1 MLNRLN
7 KWKTKAVAVFVT
19 FLVAFSFVL
28 MPMTAKAVS
37 AGTPFGIAQWSNG
50 SGKVQQGNALA
61 SYIFAGADQGSAGG
75 YDVPLDDLRYV
86 GNTKSG
92 DDMYSYGIKSG
103 MNDEAAENETTNHTA
118 RTIATLFDYGYVSD
132 HTDDANISLD
142 DGTIALMPTF
152 VGLQLYNAAGGVVKA
167 LNDGLASINVV
178 NIFGLEDNSNKGL
191 GDVTNVG
198 GDRVNM
204 HPEGI
209 VGNMI
214 KSLLTDNGIDF
225 TFIKAVMA
233 VAFLIIIAIFVLV
246 TMRATRNYKQGNSWE
261 GSKHWGMRA
270 LTMAFA
276 TPLTILF
283 TALLIKM
290 TSGMIDISTN
300 NLDSFTDGTI
310 IDSLEFAGDT
320 NYNLGYIGSGFSAG
334 GYYEANDNYKPTNEN
349 IQALNKK
356 LKEITEASG
365 HQHVSAAD
373 KLTGYISGNSSFTV
387 SDYTAWISSN
397 RGGIAAQYIG
407 ENNTDGL
414 ASYTLKGMYGYYGNF
429 WNTQLTDRPLS
440 NIYAF
445 STRSGDDSYDG
456 NKSSAGE
463 NKLVES
469 EASEDAKKK
478 MNNAYKI
485 TMPAFNK
492 KTFYYYTE
500 PTDKLGKVQNVSL
513 GDVSTYLYAV
523 NAPKSGSN
531 EKSSMNNYVRTDI
544 IDENSMTAQPW
555 DGKQY
560 DTNDVDE
567 NDPKSALIANN
578 VARAY
583 VNANAGLQNYNST
596 QSFSSQSMV
605 FLLQSSYDHDTATL
619 HYKGSTVAA
628 SKANE
633 NANVGANSYKYSR
646 FVIPHHDG
654 EDLAAKQATLNL
666 TWLSAGWAAA
676 LGLLALITGPFLG
689 SLFKAYKGWGKAQFT
704 GNIFGLFD
712 YFLFMFAVFGSLFM
726 FALSTQFGVMVVSI
740 FSGIIDVVNKNATGA
755 ASGVQK
761 SISSLPLPFGIGR
774 GLGTVAGG
782 IIAIALMLIL
792 SAIIIAILTYP
803 LITLDIGGERK
814 KCNVVETMV
823 TLPMALAATASTAL
837 SRYES
842 MLYGK
847 SSSSRGGTGMSGFG
861 KSGRGLAGKAAG
873 FAGKVALGLGG
884 IGLAGA
890 ALAHGAGG
898 SALGAAKEAYKH
910 GGSAK
915 DIVKNAAKGAVGGAQ
930 DVASKVLPTIGKET
944 KSAIKGFN
952 ANGLGSVAP
961 AVMHSLGGVKDS
973 MLTAQEK
980 MLKNDID
987 KDNGDTGNGLPNTSG
1002 IATQEGISADGANG
1016 ALNGEGTPVDSL
1028 IGNQDSNAVDAASKA
1043 IDPIDNMANTQY
1055 NGLVDQYGQPLHSEN
1070 QPTSNAP
1077 TYAPATQPEKIDDG
1091 LQKYRDRIE
1100 AKKMLKETNVG
1111 KAHRFVSFIA
1121 PNLTA
1126 KVHSKVIA
1134 ANEHINRMEMEA
1146 EMKDQMLAKNKGQR
1160 LSKAQKMEL
1169 KAKYKQLRTQT
1180 RKTIKQKSNASS
1192 SEDMRYLRKAVREGR
1207 WNSEYSGKRGTD
1219 FMK

>member
-1 MLNRLN
+1 MLNRLT

-28 MPMTAKAVS
+28 MPMTAKAEALYGWTNHS
-37 AGTPFGIAQWSNG
+37 GAASQSNG
-50 SGKVQQGNALA
+50 LA
-61 SYIFAGADQGSAGG
+61 SFILSKSEQGAAGG
-75 YDVPLDDLRYV
+75 QNVALDELKKLGNDENHAYD
-86 GNTKSG
+86 
-92 DDMYSYGIKSG
+92 YSYGNKTVID
-103 MNDEAAENETTNHTA
+103 NDKGESEVGNHIS
-118 RTIATLFDYGYVSD
+118 RTIATLFDYGYLSPHD
-132 HTDDANISLD
+132 SSANVMSD
-142 DGTIALMPTF
+142 DGTIAMMPTL
-152 VGLQLYNAAGGVVKA
+152 VGLQLYKAAGGVVSA
-167 LNDGLASINVV
+167 LNDGIAAINVV

-191 GDVTNVG
+191 GNVTNVG
-198 GDRVNM
+198 GESVNM
-204 HPEGI
+204 HPNGI
-209 VGNMI
+209 IGDMI
-214 KSLLTDNGIDF
+214 KGLLTDNGIDF

-233 VAFLIIIAIFVLV
+233 VAFLIIVAIFVLV
-246 TMRATRNYKQGNSWE
+246 TMRATKNYKQGNSWE

-283 TALLIKM
+283 TALLIEM

-320 NYNLGYIGSGFSAG
+320 NLNLGYVGSGFAAG
-334 GYYEANDNYKPTNEN
+334 GYAEANDNYRPTIQN
-349 IQALNKK
+349 IQSMNKQLAVISK
-356 LKEITEASG
+356 GAEKD
-365 HQHVSAAD
+365 HKSAAD
-373 KLTGYISGNSSFTV
+373 KLTGYIQGNESFTV
-387 SDYTAWISSN
+387 DDYLSWISAN
-397 RGGIAAQYIG
+397 KGGIAAQYLNGVDAGKTGDETMIQDVSG
-407 ENNTDGL
+407 G
-414 ASYTLKGMYGYYGNF
+414 YGKNI
-429 WNTQLTDRPLS
+429 WNLDITPRP
-440 NIYAF
+440 IKDVYAF
-445 STRSGDDSYDG
+445 SANTSDTNYAGEKDGDKKLANRKDG
-456 NKSSAGE
+456 NSIRK
-463 NKLVES
+463 
-469 EASEDAKKK
+469 ASEKAHD
-478 MNNAYKI
+478 
-485 TMPAFNK
+485 
-492 KTFYYYTE
+492 YTTLQIGGFSGNQFVYISE
-500 PTDKLGKVQNVSL
+500 PTDKLGKVERVSL
-513 GDVSTYLYAV
+513 SDPQTYLYAS
-523 NAPKSGSN
+523 NAAKSGSP
-531 EKSSMNNYVRTDI
+531 EKTNTNNYRRSNHVTDNSMNV
-544 IDENSMTAQPW
+544 QPW
-555 DGKQY
+555 DGKSY
-560 DTNDVDE
+560 NVNEIKADDKNT
-567 NDPKSALIANN
+567 SFIANN
-578 VARAY
+578 VARSY
-583 VNANAGLQNYNST
+583 INANAGVTTSPNGTPSFST
-596 QSFSSQSMV
+596 QSTV
-605 FLLQSSYDHDTATL
+605 FLLQSKYGDSTL
-619 HYKGSTVAA
+619 KYKAA
-628 SKANE
+628 STAGTRASE
-633 NANVGANSYKYSR
+633 SANVGANSYKYSR
-646 FVIPHHDG
+646 YVIPHHDG
-654 EDLAAKQATLNL
+654 EDLVAKQATLNL

-740 FSGIIDVVNKNATGA
+740 FSGIIDIVNKNGTGA
-755 ASGVQK
+755 ARGVQQSLSK
-761 SISSLPLPFGIGR
+761 LPLPFGIGE
-774 GLGTVAGG
+774 GLGNVAGG
-782 IIAIALMLIL
+782 IISIMLMIVLSLI
-792 SAIIIAILTYP
+792 IVAILTYP

-847 SSSSRGGTGMSGFG
+847 SSSSSGGTGMSGFG

-873 FAGKVALGLGG
+873 FAGKAALGLGG

-910 GGSAK
+910 GGGAK
-915 DIVKNAAKGAVGGAQ
+915 DIAKNAIKGGIGGAQ
-930 DVASKVLPTIGKET
+930 DVANKVLPTIGKET
-944 KSAIKGFN
+944 KNAIKGFN

-980 MLKNDID
+980 MLKNDVD

-1043 IDPIDNMANTQY
+1043 IDPIDNMANAQCGEFIDE
-1055 NGLVDQYGQPLHSEN
+1055 NGNLTYSEN

-1077 TYAPATQPEKIDDG
+1077 AYAPATKPEKVDDG

-1100 AKKMLKETNVG
+1100 AKKMLKEQNVS

-1126 KVHSKVIA
+1126 KVHSKAIA
-1134 ANEHINRMEMEA
+1134 ANEHINRMAMEA
-1146 EMKDQMLAKNKGQR
+1146 EMKDRMLAKNKGQR
-1160 LSKAQKMEL
+1160 LSREQKMEL
-1169 KAKYKQLRTQT
+1169 KAKRKQLRVQT